1 MKTYRTTILLLFAAV
16 CPAAA
21 QTDTTA
27 VLATFARVRIL
38 VPQWTALS
46 EELGTR
52 WHTGMVV
59 GGVAHCIRVSPD
71 SVTLRDLDPTIPPRT
86 RLPALGVPFDMIARI
101 QVSSLYDGRYVQ
113 GQRARV
119 YERGADVTE
128 EQWIELSVDSVMR
141 DPSSC
146 PGGTRNEH
154 DGSYR

>member
-1 MKTYRTTILLLFAAV
+1 MKTCRTTILLLFAAV

-27 VLATFARVRIL
+27 GLAHFARVRIL

-46 EELGTR
+46 EELGTK

-59 GGVAHCIRVSPD
+59 GGGAHCIMVSPD
-71 SVTLRDLDPTIPPRT
+71 SVSMRDLDPTIPPRT
-86 RLPALGVPFDMIARI
+86 PLPPLGVSFDMIARI

-146 PGGTRNEH
+146 PGGTFE
-154 DGSYR
+154 